1 VGRPDV
7 PAARRTPGRDRFRH
21 GAWPLLTAVAC
32 LLFARALAAQDGCEF
47 GDEGNDVL
55 RQVTMAGGEA
65 IYYVTRP
72 HMVCDGG
79 IQIWAD
85 SAVAFTS
92 TDMAHLIGSVRYE
105 DPRRSLRSDE
115 ARYFSAVGRLQ
126 AAGSLRIEDRDEGS
140 IVENGALVYL
150 RETSFRS
157 EESMTV
163 TTDVD
168 RVRPVATLT
177 ARETPGDSAGTA
189 LERSDPRTYVIVG
202 DQILSRGGNYLRSVG
217 SVELTFDSVLA
228 FADTLE
234 YLEVEDHLELR
245 GSASVDAPDYDLAGQ
260 RIVLMTPEPAE
271 REIRAVG
278 EAVLTGE
285 DLVLT
290 SERIFLFAR
299 DERLHRLVALPPEVD
314 SLGAPTAP
322 ARAGAEPGR
331 RPHALA
337 DDFEITADSLDV
349 LAPGETL
356 ERVFAAGRARSV
368 SHSRDSLNVELLPE
382 VARSDWLEGDTII
395 VTFVRSMPPPAV
407 DAPLAVDPAAPAD
420 PTDPTDP
427 TADPSP
433 ESGVSVDRIVAI
445 VGARSL
451 YRMVPSDPGSRP
463 GEDPPAVHYVVGDR
477 ITIVMRDGEVDHM
490 EVEGGTSGIHL
501 EPMRPGPQP

>member
-1 VGRPDV
+1 MERRELVGARRARGGVGGRPSS
-7 PAARRTPGRDRFRH
+7 
-21 GAWPLLTAVAC
+21 WPVLTGVAC
-32 LLFARALAAQDGCEF
+32 FFLATSLAAQDGCEF
-47 GDEGNDVL
+47 GDDGNDVL

-157 EESMTV
+157 EETMTV
-163 TTDVD
+163 TTDTD
-168 RVRPVATLT
+168 RVRPKATLT
-177 ARETPGDSAGTA
+177 AREETGDSAGTA
-189 LERSDPRTYVIVG
+189 REGDGEPRTYVIVG
-202 DQILSRGGNYLRSVG
+202 DEILSRGGDYLRSVG
-217 SVELTFDSVLA
+217 SVELSFDSVLA

-234 YLEVEDHLELR
+234 YLEIEDHLELR
-245 GSASVDAPDYDLAGQ
+245 GRASVEAPDYDLAGQ

-271 REIRAVG
+271 REIRALG
-278 EAVLTGE
+278 EAVLTGD

-299 DERLHRLVALPPEVD
+299 DERLHRLVALPPEID
-314 SLGAPTAP
+314 SLAAAAASERTVL
-322 ARAGAEPGR
+322 EPGR

-368 SHSRDSLNVELLPE
+368 SHGRDSLNVELLPE
-382 VARSDWLEGDTII
+382 VAQSDWLEGDTII
-395 VTFVRSMPPPAV
+395 VTFVPSDPTLAIDPP
-407 DAPLAVDPAAPAD
+407 DPSAD
-420 PTDPTDP
+420 PEAP
-427 TADPSP
+427 TA
-433 ESGVSVDRIVAI
+433 ESGASVDRIVAI

-501 EPMRPGPQP
+501 EPLRPGPQP

>member
-157 EESMTV
+157 EETMTV
-163 TTDVD
+163 TTGAD
-168 RVRPVATLT
+168 RVRPKATLT
-177 ARETPGDSAGTA
+177 AREATGDSAGTA
-189 LERSDPRTYVIVG
+189 RDGAGDPRTYVIVG
-202 DQILSRGGNYLRSVG
+202 DEILSRGGDYLRSVG
-217 SVELTFDSVLA
+217 SVELSFDSVLA

-245 GSASVDAPDYDLAGQ
+245 GRASVDAPDYDLAGQ

-278 EAVLTGE
+278 EAVLTGD

-299 DERLHRLVALPPEVD
+299 DERLHRLVALPPEAD
-314 SLGAPTAP
+314 SLAAAPERTV
-322 ARAGAEPGR
+322 AEPGR

-349 LAPGETL
+349 LAPGESL

-395 VTFVRSMPPPAV
+395 VTFVPDIPAPAV
-407 DAPLAVDPAAPAD
+407 DAPLTGDPPAPAD
-420 PTDPTDP
+420 PAAA
-427 TADPSP
+427 TAGN
-433 ESGVSVDRIVAI
+433 GVSVDRIVAI

-451 YRMVPSDPGSRP
+451 YRMIPSDPGSRP

-490 EVEGGTSGIHL
+490 EVDGGTSGIHL
-501 EPMRPGPQP
+501 EPLRPGPQP